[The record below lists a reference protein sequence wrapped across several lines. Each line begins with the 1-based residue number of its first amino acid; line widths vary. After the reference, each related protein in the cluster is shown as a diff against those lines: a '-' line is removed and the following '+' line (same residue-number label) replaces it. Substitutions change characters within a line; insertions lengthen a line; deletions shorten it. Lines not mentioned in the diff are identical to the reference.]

1 MRILHVFRAPVG
13 GLFRHVSDLARGQ
26 SERGHEVGLIC
37 DARTGGARAEAA
49 LEGLRNALALGVK
62 RVPMSRLPGFGD
74 VTSSLAV
81 AQHARRLQ
89 PDILHGHGAKGGVFA
104 RLARTA
110 VRPPAAAVYTP
121 HGGSFHYPP
130 GSVAHIVYM
139 TAERL
144 LAPRT
149 ALFVFESGF
158 VRDQFHAFVGPPGQ
172 PERVVHNGLADS
184 EFEPLPEGER
194 AFDLLFIGE
203 LRRLKG
209 VDVLIDALA
218 QLRDNAG
225 LMPRLL
231 LVGAGPDEAAF
242 RAEVDRR
249 GLAGQV
255 TFRPPCPIRSVL
267 AEAHVMVV
275 PSRAESLPYVVLE
288 AAAAGQP
295 LIATKVGGIPEI
307 FGPQAARLVPPDDSG
322 ALAAAIARAL
332 DHLDDARAEA
342 TALRAHVHAKFSI
355 SAMVENI
362 LAGYTAALSV
372 TSAVERR

>member
-13 GLFRHVSDLARGQ
+13 GLFRHVADLARGQ

-37 DARTGGARAEAA
+37 DARTGGARAEAMLEA
-49 LEGLRNALALGVK
+49 LRSSLALGVK

-74 VTSSLAV
+74 VASSLAV

-130 GSVAHIVYM
+130 GSAAHIVYM

-144 LAPRT
+144 LARRT
-149 ALFVFESGF
+149 ALFIFESGF

-172 PERVVHNGLADS
+172 PERVVHNGLAES
-184 EFEPLPEGER
+184 EFEPLPQREPP
-194 AFDLLFIGE
+194 FDLLFIGE
-203 LRRLKG
+203 LRKLKG

-218 QLRDNAG
+218 LLRDRDG
-225 LMPRLL
+225 LTPRLVL
-231 LVGAGPDEAAF
+231 IGAGPDETAF
-242 RAEVDRR
+242 RTDITRR
-249 GLAGQV
+249 DLAGQV
-255 TFRPPCPIRSVL
+255 TIRPPCPIREAL
-267 AEAHVMVV
+267 AEARVMVV

-288 AAAAGQP
+288 AAAAGRP
-295 LIATKVGGIPEI
+295 LIATRVGGIPEI
-307 FGPQAARLVPPDDSG
+307 FGPKAYQLVRPDDSA
-322 ALAAAIARAL
+322 ALAEAIADRL
-332 DHLDDARAEA
+332 RHLDRAQADAAE
-342 TALRAHVHAKFSI
+342 LRAQVHANFSI

-362 LAGYTAALSV
+362 LASYTAARSV
-372 TSAVERR
+372 TFAVEQH